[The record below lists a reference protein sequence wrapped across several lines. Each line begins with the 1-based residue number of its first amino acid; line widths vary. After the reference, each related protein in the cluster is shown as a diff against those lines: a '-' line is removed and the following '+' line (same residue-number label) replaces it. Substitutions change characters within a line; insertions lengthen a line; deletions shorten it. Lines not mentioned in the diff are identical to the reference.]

1 MTVVRFQVEVRRMV
15 EDSFWDCSLFLPLH
29 HCDYNVKLIVMNKK
43 SMDFIYT
50 TEEGY
55 NNMVEEIRRLEE
67 IERPEVIQAIAEAR
81 DKGDLSENAEYS
93 AAKEKQANLEAKIAQ
108 LRMQLLNVRILDTS
122 KMSTDSVQILS
133 KVTITDLKTKKQ
145 KVYTIVSDNESNSKE
160 GKIAISTPIAKGLLG
175 KKIGDEVEIEVP
187 AGILSF
193 RIDEI
198 GV

>member
-1 MTVVRFQVEVRRMV
+1 
-15 EDSFWDCSLFLPLH
+15 
-29 HCDYNVKLIVMNKK
+29 
-43 SMDFIYT
+43 MDFIYT

-175 KKIGDEVEIEVP
+175 KKVGDEVEIEVP

>member
-1 MTVVRFQVEVRRMV
+1 
-15 EDSFWDCSLFLPLH
+15 
-29 HCDYNVKLIVMNKK
+29 
-43 SMDFIYT
+43 MDFIYT

-122 KMSTDSVQILS
+122 KMSTDAVQILS
-133 KVTITDLKTKKQ
+133 KVTITDLKTDKQ
-145 KVYTIVSDNESNSKE
+145 KEYTIVSDNESNSKQ

-175 KKIGDEVEIEVP
+175 KKVGDIVEIEVP
-187 AGILSF
+187 VGTLKF
-193 RIDEI
+193 RIDAI

>member
-1 MTVVRFQVEVRRMV
+1 
-15 EDSFWDCSLFLPLH
+15 
-29 HCDYNVKLIVMNKK
+29 
-43 SMDFIYT
+43 MDFIYT

-67 IERPEVIQAIAEAR
+67 IDRPEVIQAIAEAR

-93 AAKEKQANLEAKIAQ
+93 AAKEKQANLEARIAQ
-108 LRMQLLNVRILDTS
+108 LRMQLLNVRILDTT
-122 KMSTDSVQILS
+122 KMSTEAVQILS
-133 KVTITDLKTKKQ
+133 KVTITDLKTNKQ
-145 KVYTIVSDNESNSKE
+145 KVYTIVSDNESNSRE
-160 GKIAISTPIAKGLLG
+160 GKIAISTPIAQGLLG
-175 KKIGDEVEIEVP
+175 KKVGDEVQIEVP

>member
-1 MTVVRFQVEVRRMV
+1 
-15 EDSFWDCSLFLPLH
+15 
-29 HCDYNVKLIVMNKK
+29 
-43 SMDFIYT
+43 MDFIYT

-55 NNMVEEIRRLEE
+55 NNMLEEIRRLEE

-122 KMSTDSVQILS
+122 KIGTDKVQILS
-133 KVTITDLKTKKQ
+133 KVTITDLKNNKQ

-160 GKIAISTPIAKGLLG
+160 GKIAVSTPIAQGLMG
-175 KKIGDEVEIEVP
+175 KKVGDEVEITVP
-187 AGILSF
+187 AGLLSF
-193 RIDEI
+193 RIDDI
-198 GV
+198 TV

>member
-1 MTVVRFQVEVRRMV
+1 
-15 EDSFWDCSLFLPLH
+15 
-29 HCDYNVKLIVMNKK
+29 
-43 SMDFIYT
+43 MDFIYT

-93 AAKEKQANLEAKIAQ
+93 AAKEKQANLEAKISQ
-108 LRMQLLNVRILDTS
+108 LRMQLLNVRILDTT
-122 KMSTDSVQILS
+122 KMSTEAVQILS
-133 KVTITDLKTKKQ
+133 KVTITDLKTNKQ

-160 GKIAISTPIAKGLLG
+160 GKIAISTPIAQGLLG
-175 KKIGDEVEIEVP
+175 KKVGDEVQIEVP

-193 RIDEI
+193 RVDEI
-198 GV
+198 AV